1 MKKYLGLLAVLIMTL
16 GLALNVSAAETK
28 ESGELNLS
36 VNTPVDVTVKGEYNT
51 QLTFTPS
58 KTQKYIFIVTGR
70 EYTYTDSLKGDGEYL
85 QWENNWYNNK
95 KHIMI
100 SPELQANTQYS
111 IGLHKGSSAAES
123 DNYKVAI
130 YDELNKGADSLTI
143 GKDYSGTINSAQYE
157 AAFYKLDINDDNKEV
172 QFELG
177 AAKVEDLSLEL
188 YDQEF
193 NQIAIN
199 RNRPYQSGML
209 YAGAVLENGTYYL
222 KVYNQYQTDN
232 NINYTLKMN
241 PLKKRTTVEISIP
254 PFLQVGEKQSLWYS
268 DSSSTEGYYADK
280 VSFTTE
286 DTDIISI
293 TEGKFQGKKSG
304 TAKII
309 AKNLAG
315 EEIAQKEV
323 TIYKDS
329 ITEEDALQII
339 ETNETGETIVAFT
352 PAKSQ
357 KYLFKI
363 DATDAKLSLTRVE
376 SNTYITSPT
385 IISYVDAGEGRV
397 FTQTPLTAGGTYYLK
412 IANVKGKKI
421 QLGAYTNLASD
432 WSQAEKLPF
441 SEKQSINNIES
452 NYQFIKKVTVNEAGN
467 YTFKLASEDY
477 TTARNAVFILMDEN
491 YTMKMGTQKF
501 PKEED
506 SAPYIRTM
514 TYNGLA
520 AGNYYVFAICTNNL
534 KGQDISY
541 RASAFRV
548 AENPIT
554 SIDIAA
560 IPNLTAG
567 QTMKISYEITP
578 AATETDDTVLFESSD
593 GSVATITKDGEITA
607 VGAGK
612 ATITV
617 MNASGDVV
625 KTSEVTVEKAKESE
639 QPVTPSTPQNP
650 TTGTKPATN
659 KNEAKVKT
667 LKIVAK
673 SHVLAVGKKRQLKV
687 QVAPATAKTSVIWKS
702 SNKKYATVNK
712 NGKVLAKR
720 AGRGKKV
727 VITAIAKDGSG
738 VKATYK
744 IRIAK
749 GVVKKIKIT
758 GNKNLKAGK
767 TVKLRAKVTGTKGC
781 YKKVTWI
788 SSNPKIATVTSSGK
802 VKAAKNAKNK
812 KVKITARVFD
822 GAGKIA
828 VIYYLI
834 H

>member
-1 MKKYLGLLAVLIMTL
+1 
-16 GLALNVSAAETK
+16 
-28 ESGELNLS
+28 
-36 VNTPVDVTVKGEYNT
+36 
-51 QLTFTPS
+51 
-58 KTQKYIFIVTGR
+58 
-70 EYTYTDSLKGDGEYL
+70 
-85 QWENNWYNNK
+85 
-95 KHIMI
+95 
-100 SPELQANTQYS
+100 
-111 IGLHKGSSAAES
+111 
-123 DNYKVAI
+123 
-130 YDELNKGADSLTI
+130 
-143 GKDYSGTINSAQYE
+143 
-157 AAFYKLDINDDNKEV
+157 
-172 QFELG
+172 
-177 AAKVEDLSLEL
+177 
-188 YDQEF
+188 
-193 NQIAIN
+193 
-199 RNRPYQSGML
+199 
-209 YAGAVLENGTYYL
+209 
-222 KVYNQYQTDN
+222 
-232 NINYTLKMN
+232 
-241 PLKKRTTVEISIP
+241 
-254 PFLQVGEKQSLWYS
+254 
-268 DSSSTEGYYADK
+268 
-280 VSFTTE
+280 
-286 DTDIISI
+286 
-293 TEGKFQGKKSG
+293 
-304 TAKII
+304 
-309 AKNLAG
+309 
-315 EEIAQKEV
+315 
-323 TIYKDS
+323 
-329 ITEEDALQII
+329 
-339 ETNETGETIVAFT
+339 
-352 PAKSQ
+352 
-357 KYLFKI
+357 
-363 DATDAKLSLTRVE
+363 
-376 SNTYITSPT
+376 
-385 IISYVDAGEGRV
+385 
-397 FTQTPLTAGGTYYLK
+397 
-412 IANVKGKKI
+412 
-421 QLGAYTNLASD
+421 
-432 WSQAEKLPF
+432 
-441 SEKQSINNIES
+441 
-452 NYQFIKKVTVNEAGN
+452 
-467 YTFKLASEDY
+467 
-477 TTARNAVFILMDEN
+477 
-491 YTMKMGTQKF
+491 MKMGTQKF
-501 PKEED
+501 PTEED

-514 TYNGLA
+514 SYNGLA

-541 RASAFRV
+541 RASAFRI

-593 GSVATITKDGEITA
+593 ESVATITKDGEITA

-650 TTGTKPATN
+650 TTETKPATN

-738 VKATYK
+738 VKAIYK

-822 GAGKIA
+822 GAGKKA